1 MNSELLRSLRY
12 NTLVNLLDG
21 AFFGFGMGFASFVTV
36 LPLFVST
43 MTDSPLLIGLIPA
56 IHAAG
61 WQLPQLFL
69 AGWVSLQRRFKPHVV
84 RLSSLERLPYLGYGI
99 IAFLLPTI
107 GIQTGLILTFGMLV
121 MQGLGAGVT
130 ANPWQSMIA
139 KIIPGE
145 RRGTFFGVQA
155 GLANMLASLGAVFS
169 GLILGNIAGPHG
181 FGWSFMA
188 ASVLLAVS
196 WYFLSLT
203 REPANPPT
211 DPQRAAFV
219 PNTFKNIGQIL
230 RQNGDFRWFLIA
242 RSFSQ
247 LAVIGYAFYTVY
259 AVKHHGVSEVEI
271 GVMTGVLMITQII
284 ANVGMGWF
292 GDRWGHRHVME
303 FGLISLVISSFLA
316 WWAPAAG
323 WFYLVFILAAFGNV
337 AIWTVAI
344 SMTLEYGKEAERP
357 TYIGMANTLIAP
369 ANILAPFL
377 GGWLASSFGY
387 PAAFLC
393 SALGGLAAAGIF
405 HFLVHDPK
413 TESQEKLENIS

>member
-1 MNSELLRSLRY
+1 MNPELLRYLRH

-21 AFFGFGMGFASFVTV
+21 ATFGFGMGFASFVTI

-43 MTDSPLLIGLIPA
+43 MTDSPVLIGLIPA

-61 WQLPQLFL
+61 WQLPQLFI
-69 AGWVSLQRRFKPHVV
+69 AGWVSRQSRIKPMVV
-84 RLSSLERLPYLGYGI
+84 ALSSLERLPYLGFAI
-99 IAFLLPTI
+99 IAFLLPKI

-121 MQGLGAGVT
+121 IQGLGAGLT

-155 GLANMLASLGAVFS
+155 GVANLLASVGAVFA
-169 GLILGNIAGPHG
+169 GLILGNIGGPRG

-196 WYFLSLT
+196 WYFLNLT
-203 REPANPPT
+203 REPANAPA
-211 DPQRAAFV
+211 DPQDAPFV
-219 PNTFKNIGQIL
+219 PNSLQNIGQIL
-230 RQNGDFRWFLIA
+230 RQNRNFRWFLIA

-259 AVKHHGVSEVEI
+259 AVQHHGVSKVEI
-271 GVMTGVLMITQII
+271 GVMTAVLMVAQIV
-284 ANVGMGWF
+284 ANVGMGWI

-303 FGLISLVISSFLA
+303 FGLVSMVVSSFLA
-316 WWAPAAG
+316 WWAPSAG

-337 AIWTVAI
+337 ATWTVAI
-344 SMTLEYGKEAERP
+344 SMTLEYGAEAERP

-377 GGWLASSFGY
+377 GGWLASSYGY
-387 PAAFLC
+387 PAAFMA
-393 SALGGLAAAGIF
+393 SALGGLLAAGIF
-405 HFLVHDPK
+405 HFLVHDQAAAVP
-413 TESQEKLENIS
+413 EKSETFS